1 MSYTNKKV
9 DIHIPLQHVS
19 IVSDTSELGDSPR
32 QTKISK
38 LTPRLEPMAAQREGS
53 GDEVSS
59 GSESESEKKIRDL
72 INKTTQMH
80 EDADENRGE
89 MDEKFAKLRE
99 RINDGVA
106 FLNFTKN
113 QIENIKIVLDRD
125 KEKLRNSSEQYC
137 DKTVEEMND
146 EMKVIRDKLSDLRV
160 RLKMNREDVLAQN
173 FRQTLGGTV
182 NVLKNI
188 GHGDS

>member
-1 MSYTNKKV
+1 MYTNKKV

-19 IVSDTSELGDSPR
+19 ILRDTPEIGDQPR

-38 LTPRLEPMAAQREGS
+38 LTPRLESMAAQKESSRV
-53 GDEVSS
+53 EVSS

-72 INKTTQMH
+72 INKTSQMH
-80 EDADENRGE
+80 EDVDEHRCE

-125 KEKLRNSSEQYC
+125 KQKLRNSSNEYC

-146 EMKVIRDKLSDLRV
+146 EMKVIRDKLSNLRV
-160 RLKMNREDVLAQN
+160 RLKMNREDVLEQN
-173 FRQTLGGTV
+173 FRQTLGGAV
-182 NVLKNI
+182 NVLNNI